1 MGILDNQQE
10 LFAKKKKRTLDHQ
23 SIAIRVLCV
32 LYELTTRTTRPDYPD
47 LQNTLATLKGY
58 QLIKN
63 ISVGGTATVILT
75 DEGIRTAR
83 NFIGEHKGA
92 HNKLMAALLE

>member
-1 MGILDNQQE
+1 MKITDQQQE
-10 LFAKKKKRTLDHQ
+10 LFAKKNRTLDHQ
-23 SIAIRVLCV
+23 SIAIRVLCI

-47 LQNTLATLKGY
+47 LHETLATLKGY

-83 NFIGEHKGA
+83 NFIADHKKA
-92 HNKLMAALLE
+92 HNKLMAALLD